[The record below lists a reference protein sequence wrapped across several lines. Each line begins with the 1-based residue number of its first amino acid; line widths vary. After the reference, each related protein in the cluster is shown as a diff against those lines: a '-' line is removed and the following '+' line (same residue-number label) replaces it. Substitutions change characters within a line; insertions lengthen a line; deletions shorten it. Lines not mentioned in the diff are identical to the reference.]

1 MRRPCL
7 LILLLLA
14 VAIPAGVLADG
25 KTSSGLIAAGTRW
38 QTPYW
43 ISDSGAEGPTILVT
57 GGVHGNEPAGA
68 LAVDE
73 IRCWPL
79 AKGRIIIVP
88 RCNVPGLEAA
98 TRAMPGEAKE
108 LADLNRN
115 FPLSGKENTARGPA
129 AKALWAF
136 VRKHKP
142 DYTLDLHEGSGFRS
156 AGSKSVGSS
165 IIRVPHPETAN
176 LQDLMLAAVNATV
189 ADAEK
194 KFARLR
200 GGANGSLA
208 RACGERLPA
217 RAFILET
224 TFKDQPLALR
234 IRQHRIMVHTL
245 LKHLGMTAADH
256 NRMVPPAR
264 PAPTTVY
271 AAIYDGPGTGTTKT
285 PPRFAKILTPQAL
298 VSLRRVCP
306 DDIRDG
312 ALGQFDTIIFGG
324 GSGSGQAKGL
334 GEDGC
339 NAVKQFVRNG
349 GGYIGVCAG
358 AYLATSYYSWSLGI
372 ISAESIDRKHWRRGT
387 GQVEIE
393 LTPEGRTLFGRPDTA
408 RLEIRFAQGPIL
420 APGEKKGPAPYTVLA
435 WYRTGIGKNGADP
448 KTMVD
453 TPAIV
458 SGEFG
463 KGRAVVFSPHPEQTP
478 GLHDLLLRAVRWTAR
493 REPKP
498 QAAAHPGRFGVWGE
512 AYPRDAASVPVR
524 ASVSEGASGVA
535 PPTCSAA
542 AFEVWSNLRWRRPDT
557 HAGSGNCD
565 TVLGGRAKTR
575 RSDPGRSRW
584 TTRTL
589 TSPR

>member
-1 MRRPCL
+1 MRRL
-7 LILLLLA
+7 RMLTLLLLVAA
-14 VAIPAGVLADG
+14 VPAGVLADA
-25 KTSSGLIAAGTRW
+25 KTSSGLIAAGTKW

-43 ISDSGAEGPTILVT
+43 ISDSGAEGPTVLVT

-68 LAVDE
+68 LAVDQ
-73 IRCWPL
+73 IRHWPL
-79 AKGRIIIVP
+79 AKGRIIFVP
-88 RCNVPGLEAA
+88 RCNVPGLKAA

-165 IIRVPHPETAN
+165 VIRVPHPETAA
-176 LQDLMLAAVNATV
+176 LQDLMLKAVNTAVT
-189 ADAEK
+189 DPER

-224 TFKDQPLALR
+224 TYKDQHVALR
-234 IRQHRIMVHTL
+234 TRQHRIMVHTL
-245 LKHLGMTAADH
+245 LKHLGVTAADH

-264 PAPTTVY
+264 PTPTTVY
-271 AAIYDGPGTGTTKT
+271 AAVYDGPGTSTTKT
-285 PPRFAKILTPQAL
+285 PPRFAKILTPPH
-298 VSLRRVCP
+298 VILRRVCP

-312 ALGQFDTIIFGG
+312 ALDQFDTIIFGG

-339 NAVKQFVRNG
+339 KAVKQFVERG

-358 AYLATSYYSWSLGI
+358 AYLATSNYSWSLGVV
-372 ISAESIDRKHWRRGT
+372 SAESIDRKHWRRGN
-387 GQVEIE
+387 GQVQIE
-393 LTPEGRTLFGRPDTA
+393 LTPQGRTLFGRPDAA

-420 APGEKKGPAPYTVLA
+420 APGKREGLPPYTVLA
-435 WYRTGIGKNGADP
+435 WFRTGVGKNGADP
-448 KTMVD
+448 KTMID

-463 KGRAVVFSPHPEQTP
+463 KGRAIVFSPHPEQTD

-498 QAAAHPGRFGVWGE
+498 QAAAHP
-512 AYPRDAASVPVR
+512 
-524 ASVSEGASGVA
+524 
-535 PPTCSAA
+535 
-542 AFEVWSNLRWRRPDT
+542 
-557 HAGSGNCD
+557 
-565 TVLGGRAKTR
+565 
-575 RSDPGRSRW
+575 
-584 TTRTL
+584 
-589 TSPR
+589 